1 MARLEFPRTLR
12 EFREFFAGENECY
25 EYLIRSRWPEG
36 MAYPR
41 CQGRQFWR
49 RTRRWLHQC
58 KACGFEVSPTAGTLL
73 QDSHMPIRAWFW
85 TAYLV
90 ATHTPGLSAKRLQ
103 RQLGCSYKTAWYMLH
118 A

>member
-1 MARLEFPRTLR
+1 MA
-12 EFREFFAGENECY
+12 C
-25 EYLIRSRWPEG
+25 
-36 MAYPR
+36 PR

-118 A
+118 RLRRAMEGLAKPLGEDLLTWAMT